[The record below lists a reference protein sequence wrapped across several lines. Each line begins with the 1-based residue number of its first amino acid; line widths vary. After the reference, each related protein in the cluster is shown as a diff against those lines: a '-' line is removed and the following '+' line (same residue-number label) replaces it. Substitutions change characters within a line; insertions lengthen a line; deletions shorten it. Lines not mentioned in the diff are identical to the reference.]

1 MRTILSTALL
11 LIAFAAGQAGAIE
24 LTAAQAQQLLGAA
37 QQAKAGGEGTQV
49 TLNLGGKDVVF
60 TVTRDAVGNIT
71 AVPADTGAGIA
82 QASIGSTVG
91 STGALVPS
99 SLVQVNSDRSIVTYN
114 LALNADGTI
123 ANLYRPGQ
131 SLAVAP
137 VVGIPPADDV
147 TPGAGGGGVGT
158 PAGFTLTI
166 VLPAGTAPGQYR
178 PASPSAP

>member
-1 MRTILSTALL
+1 MRAILSTALL
-11 LIAFAAGQAGAIE
+11 LIAFAVGAGAIE
-24 LTAAQAQQLLGAA
+24 LTAAQAQQILGAA
-37 QQAKAGGEGTQV
+37 QQVKPGGEGMQV

-71 AVPADTGAGIA
+71 ALPADKGAGIA

-91 STGALVPS
+91 STGALVPN
-99 SLVQVNSDRSIVTYN
+99 SLVQINSDQSIVTYS

-131 SLAVAP
+131 SLAIAP
-137 VVGIPPADDV
+137 VVGIPPADE
-147 TPGAGGGGVGT
+147 TPGGGGGDVGT
-158 PAGFTLTI
+158 PASFTLTI
-166 VLPAGTAPGQYR
+166 VLPAGTSPGQYR